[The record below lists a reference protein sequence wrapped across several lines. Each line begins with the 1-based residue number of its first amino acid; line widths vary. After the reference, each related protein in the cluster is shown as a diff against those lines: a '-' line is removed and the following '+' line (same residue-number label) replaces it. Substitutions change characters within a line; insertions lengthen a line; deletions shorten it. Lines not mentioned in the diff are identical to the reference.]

1 MVVTNPTLYLRI
13 LHSYLKEKK
22 NYNFNR
28 DGHFHLPNQSW
39 FLMYSTRKL
48 KKEIWQAKYK
58 YHTEHNTHMSIWI
71 CLNQG
76 KIDKNA
82 AKAISFLPFHRR
94 ISIYSH
100 KEHKELEL
108 MKKRSLTEILLSR
121 FLFSLLK
128 TVVVWPISHIVDIK
142 RKNLSNTMLN
152 CFTGSIFKVLQYSI
166 VIRDTRDLT
175 IDDAYSTFPSSLSTN
190 SIFILLI
197 MDLYPFTNPC
207 KL

>member
-1 MVVTNPTLYLRI
+1 
-13 LHSYLKEKK
+13 
-22 NYNFNR
+22 
-28 DGHFHLPNQSW
+28 
-39 FLMYSTRKL
+39 MYSTRKL

-128 TVVVWPISHIVDIK
+128 TVVVLEMTDKPHCRHKTEKI
-142 RKNLSNTMLN
+142 NTWLN
-152 CFTGSIFKVLQYSI
+152 CFTGSILKYYNIQLW
-166 VIRDTRDLT
+166 LE
-175 IDDAYSTFPSSLSTN
+175 
-190 SIFILLI
+190 ILEI
-197 MDLYPFTNPC
+197 GQ
-207 KL
+207 